1 MLSALSVN
9 SSCVQHTTT
18 EMVENTA
25 PPRITEARLKRE
37 TLEGKLVDFW
47 RTERGYEI
55 IRLEALNGKE
65 NKVLLIYIF
74 GAV

>member
-1 MLSALSVN
+1 
-9 SSCVQHTTT
+9 
-18 EMVENTA
+18 MVENTA

-47 RTERGYEI
+47 RTDKGYEI

-65 NKVLLIYIF
+65 NKVATHSYNAKWELHEYM
-74 GAV
+74 A

>member
-1 MLSALSVN
+1 
-9 SSCVQHTTT
+9 
-18 EMVENTA
+18 MVENTA

-65 NKVLLIYIF
+65 NKVATHSYI
-74 GAV
+74 AKWELYEYMA

>member
-1 MLSALSVN
+1 
-9 SSCVQHTTT
+9 
-18 EMVENTA
+18 MVENTA

-47 RTERGYEI
+47 RTDKGYEI

-65 NKVLLIYIF
+65 NKVVTHSYNAKWELHEYM
-74 GAV
+74 A